1 MKAFAFGL
9 LVAFACPSLASAQSS
24 IVDFSKPM
32 TGQAQFV
39 VRADGQPIERGAP
52 AKVEAPVAAPVASQ
66 PEPDPSAAPIIR
78 PAYLK
83 PDAQMA
89 SLRSRCS
96 ASGSDACS
104 SGTSR
109 PVRVNVVVNS
119 AKAEE
124 KPKSAPRFRIG
135 RRR

>member
-9 LVAFACPSLASAQSS
+9 LVAFACPSVASAQSS

-39 VRADGQPIERGAP
+39 VRADGQPVKRGVP
-52 AKVEAPVAAPVASQ
+52 AKVEVAAPAPAPVAS
-66 PEPDPSAAPIIR
+66 ESDPYAAPVIR

-83 PDAQMA
+83 PDARVA
-89 SLRSRCS
+89 SFRSRCGTTS
-96 ASGSDACS
+96 SDACS
-104 SGTSR
+104 TGTSR

-124 KPKSAPRFRIG
+124 KPKSAPRFRFG

>member
-39 VRADGQPIERGAP
+39 IRADGQPIERGAP
-52 AKVEAPVAAPVASQ
+52 AKVEAPVAIPVASQ
-66 PEPDPSAAPIIR
+66 PDPSAAPIIR

-89 SLRSRCS
+89 SLRSRCG
-96 ASGSDACS
+96 ASGSEACS

-109 PVRVNVVVNS
+109 PVRVNVVVNA

-124 KPKSAPRFRIG
+124 KPKSTPRFRIG

>member
-9 LVAFACPSLASAQSS
+9 AVAFACPGVASAQSS

-39 VRADGQPIERGAP
+39 VRADGQPVERGVPVKVEVASPAP
-52 AKVEAPVAAPVASQ
+52 APQPAASE
-66 PEPDPSAAPIIR
+66 PEQSAAPIIR

-89 SLRSRCS
+89 SLRSRCG
-96 ASGSDACS
+96 ANGEACS

-109 PVRVNVVVNS
+109 PVRVNVVVNT
-119 AKAEE
+119 KAEE
-124 KPKSAPRFRIG
+124 KPKSAPRLRIG